1 MVSDNVAVQ
10 HYNPQLHA
18 RRIKSTRMVLRWQ
31 DKSGAQFLVRP
42 SLDSEIVPV
51 RQTQS
56 TGWAQGAIS
65 LAEAAALRSKLHN
78 SQLSRHEKYEILFPS
93 GWSIDASPG
102 FQRREG
108 DDGFE
113 QARSLLRFFSSDTWF
128 DRQENIQ
135 LVKGLSQTD
144 VEQRAAFYQ
153 GVARCRRDAGVRWQS
168 MPVGKAIQSRDVAEL
183 ERVQLISDKVL
194 TALYTK
200 YGRDEAKAKE
210 AFAKFDKDG
219 NGSECLAP
227 CATVTTN
234 HPAR

>member
-1 MVSDNVAVQ
+1 A
-10 HYNPQLHA
+10 
-18 RRIKSTRMVLRWQ
+18 
-31 DKSGAQFLVRP
+31 
-42 SLDSEIVPV
+42 
-51 RQTQS
+51 
-56 TGWAQGAIS
+56 WAQGAIS

-102 FQRREG
+102 FQRKEG

-219 NGSECLAP
+219 NGSEC
-227 CATVTTN
+227 
-234 HPAR
+234 